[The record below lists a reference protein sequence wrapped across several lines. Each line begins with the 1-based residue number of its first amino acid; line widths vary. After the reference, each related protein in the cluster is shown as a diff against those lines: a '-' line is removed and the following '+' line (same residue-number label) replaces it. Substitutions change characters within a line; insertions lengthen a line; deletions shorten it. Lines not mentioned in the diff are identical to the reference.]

1 MFPEIKIKK
10 ENKTR
15 EIHSEIC
22 TLKGEYRTHTDIEIL
37 FKKENA
43 ILWTSESYFT
53 LCHYTG
59 SYYTVIISSY
69 ILFFFFNFID
79 YRLQL

>member
-1 MFPEIKIKK
+1 VFPEIKIKK

-37 FKKENA
+37 FRKENA
-43 ILWTSESYFT
+43 IL
-53 LCHYTG
+53 
-59 SYYTVIISSY
+59 
-69 ILFFFFNFID
+69 
-79 YRLQL
+79 